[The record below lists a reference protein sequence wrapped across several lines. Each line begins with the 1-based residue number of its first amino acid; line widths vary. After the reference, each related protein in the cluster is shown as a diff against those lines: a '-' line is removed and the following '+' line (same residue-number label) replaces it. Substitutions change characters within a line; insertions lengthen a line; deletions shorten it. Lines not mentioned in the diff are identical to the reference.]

1 MSQYIN
7 HECVPVPWE
16 QPYANVPSLRP
27 EPSPVSPE
35 DAPRASPQRPP
46 CQAELSPATR
56 GKAPAP
62 THTHLNSRPRARPV
76 LAGQALQ
83 RNPVCAFPWNR
94 IRRRRPGR

>member
-62 THTHLNSRPRARPV
+62 THTRLNSRPRARPV